1 MSEKNDKP
9 SLKLTTP
16 PVTLAWP
23 KLNEPDFGSKDYPKP
38 DGEFST
44 KAVARLDDP
53 DIQAFLKKLQAFHDQ
68 AIELGRKEFAN
79 LKPETRRKLKEVTVN
94 PLYTERLDKET
105 EEPTGEVEFKF
116 AKKASYVAKKG
127 PRAGQRIHAKV
138 AIFDSLGEVIRKVPE
153 IWGGSVAKVSFTATP
168 YFIPGTG
175 AAGVKLN
182 LDAVQLL
189 VLRKGGERSAADYGF
204 GKEEGGYSH
213 QDGSEDDAADEAGAE
228 DEGNEAKGAAN
239 PDF

>member
-9 SLKLTTP
+9 SLKLTTSR
-16 PVTLAWP
+16 VNLAWP
-23 KLNEPDFGSKDYPKP
+23 KLSEPDFGSKEYPKP

-44 KAVARLDDP
+44 KARVALDD
-53 DIQAFLKKLQAFHDQ
+53 AALKSWLPKLQKFHDE
-68 AIELGRKEFAN
+68 AVEWAKKEFAG

-94 PLYTERLDKET
+94 PLFTELLDQET

-127 PRAGQRIHAKV
+127 PKAGQRIHTKV
-138 AIFDSLGEVIRKVPE
+138 AIYDSLGGVIRKVPE
-153 IWGGSVAKVSFTATP
+153 IWGGTVAKVSFTATP

-182 LDAVQLL
+182 LDAVQII
-189 VLRKGGERSAADYGF
+189 VLRKGGERSAADHGF
-204 GKEEGGYSH
+204 GREEDGYSH
-213 QDGSEDDAADEAGAE
+213 EEGAE
-228 DEGNEAKGAAN
+228 DEGADDNDATNEDEGAPT